1 MDCTFPRSSALISSP
16 TIQCDIQQKKILSL
30 FIQSLALVSS
40 LSGIFF
46 FFLLFCQALMRWIRL
61 GSGFVVFSF
70 RFDRAISPLAFA
82 FIAAVY
88 Y

>member
-1 MDCTFPRSSALISSP
+1 
-16 TIQCDIQQKKILSL
+16 
-30 FIQSLALVSS
+30 
-40 LSGIFF
+40 
-46 FFLLFCQALMRWIRL
+46 MRWIRL